1 MVHSLSPP
9 VCGHETTLHVLRQN
23 QKFAWLRV
31 LVWSPHPFV
40 FLIVVG
46 KDVDDNPAD
55 SGIFAETEISVGLEQ
70 TTC

>member
-9 VCGHETTLHVLRQN
+9 VRGHETTLHVLRQN
-23 QKFAWLRV
+23 RNLRGFGSSFG
-31 LVWSPHPFV
+31 LHIRLF

-55 SGIFAETEISVGLEQ
+55 NGIFAETEISVGLEEIA
-70 TTC
+70 C